1 MTSPT
6 RKQRDLLTF
15 IDTFIKS
22 NGYGPSYR
30 EIMRAFDYKSVSTV
44 AAHVNGLIV
53 RGFLV
58 KKDNSARSL
67 QVVAPKSAGDPEVVV
82 APVEQVIQAKISA
95 LEQQSGAAQDI
106 ATLRRALEILTD
118 STPA

>member
-30 EIMRAFDYKSVSTV
+30 EIMSAFDYKSVST
-44 AAHVNGLIV
+44 
-53 RGFLV
+53 

-82 APVEQVIQAKISA
+82 APVEQVIQAKIAA
-95 LEQQSGAAQDI
+95 LEQQPDTEQDI
-106 ATLRRALEILTD
+106 KILQKALEILTNN
-118 STPA
+118 SPA

>member
-6 RKQRDLLTF
+6 RKQRELLTF

-30 EIMRAFDYKSVSTV
+30 EIMRAFDYESVSTV

-67 QVVAPKSAGDPEVVV
+67 QVVPPTQSAADVVV
-82 APVEQVIQAKISA
+82 APVEQVIRAKISA
-95 LEQQSGAAQDI
+95 LEQQDNAADDI
-106 ATLRRALEILTD
+106 AVLRRALEILQSD
-118 STPA
+118 QSS

>member
-6 RKQRDLLTF
+6 RKQRELLTF

-58 KKDNSARSL
+58 KKN
-67 QVVAPKSAGDPEVVV
+67 VADVVV
-82 APVEQVIQAKISA
+82 APVEQVIRAKISA
-95 LEQQSGAAQDI
+95 LEQQDNAADDI
-106 ATLRRALEILTD
+106 AVLQRALEILQSD
-118 STPA
+118 QSS

>member
-6 RKQRDLLTF
+6 RKQRELLTF

-67 QVVAPKSAGDPEVVV
+67 QVVPLTQNAADVVV
-82 APVEQVIQAKISA
+82 APVEQVIRAKISA
-95 LEQQSGAAQDI
+95 LEQQDNAADDI
-106 ATLRRALEILTD
+106 AVLQRALEILQSD
-118 STPA
+118 QSS